1 VQVAPLGLL
10 PDLLHR
16 AGKAGVLC
24 ALGRESLAKPQAVP
38 VLDAES
44 GAPDPRLCWAY
55 AHLWS
60 QLLQPSVP
68 SSSPSSLSPLE
79 AQQEESPQGG
89 QMPLPPVSNATAILT
104 TTAGASSGT
113 GTSLNDPS
121 SASSIMERGQTAT
134 MKLQTEH
141 RKERS
146 RSTQGDGEVVVVGAV
161 MGFLVSEAL
170 RLVQTLELDQGQTL
184 ESGELMSEQALNHDF
199 LLNLTTLLEVGQSF
213 LVRRKRQKK
222 YVIKVNSS
230 R

>member
-1 VQVAPLGLL
+1 
-10 PDLLHR
+10 
-16 AGKAGVLC
+16 
-24 ALGRESLAKPQAVP
+24 
-38 VLDAES
+38 
-44 GAPDPRLCWAY
+44 
-55 AHLWS
+55 
-60 QLLQPSVP
+60 
-68 SSSPSSLSPLE
+68 
-79 AQQEESPQGG
+79 
-89 QMPLPPVSNATAILT
+89 
-104 TTAGASSGT
+104 
-113 GTSLNDPS
+113 
-121 SASSIMERGQTAT
+121 MERGQTAT